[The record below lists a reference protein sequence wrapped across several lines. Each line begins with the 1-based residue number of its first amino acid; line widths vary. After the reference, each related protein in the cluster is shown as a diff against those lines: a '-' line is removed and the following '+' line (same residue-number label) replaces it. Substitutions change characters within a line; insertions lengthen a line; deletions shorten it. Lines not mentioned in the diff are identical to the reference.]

1 MTHTQNPFVAQNL
14 ATAHTLKRLTLH
26 CFSSFEKWTE
36 LNMAAS
42 KALMAGSFHHAIHL
56 QDIREPQQLLDL
68 QLGLMVPVSEKIASY
83 GLHVFN
89 LATDVTTELNKAR
102 EAQMNEAHKTLSTVM
117 SSITSQLPAGSG
129 GQLLAIH

>member
-68 QLGLMVPVSEKIASY
+68 QLGMMVPLTEKAASW

-89 LATDVTTELNKAR
+89 LATDVNTELNKAR
-102 EAQMNEAHKTLSTVM
+102 EAQMHELHKTFSTVM
-117 SSITSQLPAGSG
+117 SSISSQLPVGSG
-129 GQLLAIH
+129 GHVLAIH